1 MHIELKPAQ
10 EQFVQ
15 KQLEKGRFNTVDE
28 LFDMALMLLSEQDQ
42 RLEDLR
48 QQIDIGTEQ
57 IQQGKVMDGEA
68 VFERLQTKVSHS
80 FDSLFPHI
88 STR

>member
-1 MHIELKPAQ
+1 MYIELKSAQ

-15 KQLEKGRFNTVDE
+15 KQLKKGRFNTVDE

-42 RLEDLR
+42 RLEELR

-68 VFERLQTKVSHS
+68 VFERY
-80 FDSLFPHI
+80 I
-88 STR
+88 